1 MSENTITNPEK
12 TEGPKNPK
20 RVEQG
25 KRLAAISREAKE
37 RKRQEQE
44 KFLESEDPQESE
56 HQGKIIL
63 FGVGVIGAAFLAYK
77 IFFDSKNEDFSAKV
91 VEDASPEEPEEPE
104 DRETE
109 KTNGFKPYLMD

>member
-12 TEGPKNPK
+12 TERPKNPK
-20 RVEQG
+20 RVELG

-37 RKRQEQE
+37 RKRQERE

-56 HQGKIIL
+56 DQGKIIL
-63 FGVGVIGAAFLAYK
+63 LGIGVIGAAFLAYK
-77 IFFDSKNEDFSAKV
+77 FFSNSKDDNFSAKV
-91 VEDASPEEPEEPE
+91 VEDLSPKEPEEPE

-109 KTNGFKPYLMD
+109 KTSGFKPYLMD